1 VNGEM
6 QMGPPPGGDP
16 AGLAIVIAGII
27 VTVFTIVVAVR
38 ASLRPEETDPLHPKY
53 SILRDDR

>member
-1 VNGEM
+1 M

-27 VTVFTIVVAVR
+27 VTVFTIVAAIR
-38 ASLRPEETDPLHPKY
+38 ASLCPGETDPLHPKH
-53 SILRDDR
+53 SILRHDR